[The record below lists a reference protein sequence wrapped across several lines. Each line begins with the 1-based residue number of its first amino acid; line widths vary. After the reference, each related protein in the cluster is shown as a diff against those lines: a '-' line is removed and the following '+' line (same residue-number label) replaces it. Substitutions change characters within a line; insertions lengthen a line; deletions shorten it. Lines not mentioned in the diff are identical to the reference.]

1 MTKQEYIKKMQE
13 DEEWSPGWDA
23 IDKQFDAL
31 YPGVKPYHY
40 ATNIECRAMFG
51 GNEYLDGFSIY
62 DTGKGY
68 MHIVTYGMSELY
80 ADENAFGEEWSK
92 WGYEMTLKLKAKT
105 PDECLWAVNVLSNLA
120 RYTFQSEKYFTAGDF
135 IPGNGQSLH
144 IGVESQIT
152 GLVVIGDTSV
162 DTIETLHGKVEFLQ
176 LFGITAD
183 EANALRNDYTNFD
196 ILINRIKEDNPE
208 CVINM
213 GRTKSYL

>member
-1 MTKQEYIKKMQE
+1 MTKEEYIKKMQE
-13 DEEWSPGWDA
+13 DDEWSPGWDA
-23 IDKQFDAL
+23 IDEQFDAL

-40 ATNIECRAMFG
+40 GTNIESRAMFG

-105 PDECLWAVNVLSNLA
+105 PDECLWGLDVLSNLA
-120 RYTFQSEKYFTAGDF
+120 RYTFQSEKYFKAGDF

-144 IGVESQIT
+144 IGVESRIT
-152 GLVVIGDTSV
+152 GLVVISDTSAN
-162 DTIETLHGKVEFLQ
+162 TIETLHGKVEFLQ

-196 ILINRIKEDNPE
+196 ILINRIREDNPE
-208 CVINM
+208 FVIDM